1 MEEAATIAAALQAG
15 NERVFNNYDRARSE
29 AEFRFSIHMPL
40 FFIAAGIAWNLWTH
54 DIVVAALILI
64 AGFIVSAVLFV
75 KGIHKM
81 NEATEIGSE
90 AIKAGVVP
98 SKALDRVPGW
108 NKKNDTKAEAKPA
121 PPKTSWFSRLLKLG

>member
-1 MEEAATIAAALQAG
+1 
-15 NERVFNNYDRARSE
+15 
-29 AEFRFSIHMPL
+29 MPL
-40 FFIAAGIAWNLWTH
+40 FFIAAGIAWNFWTT
-54 DIVVAALILI
+54 DNILAILI
-64 AGFIVSAVLFV
+64 GAAGAATSTVLFM

-108 NKKNDTKAEAKPA
+108 NKKDEANPHPIPEPARPSLYTRIKA
-121 PPKTSWFSRLLKLG
+121 KLG